1 MKSRRTISV
10 VVVVLAL
17 AVAWPIAVR
26 TDDKDQ
32 DQQAVQDAVVDF
44 GAPFPQPAGAASH
57 VLVPDDVTISKGGT
71 VTFFVNGGGHGLAIY
86 PVSKNTTRQDI
97 AEDLCQDGPTACAA
111 AAAQNK
117 RYLIIDGKGNLIID
131 TDFNPP
137 QNRVNDPTERLLAT
151 GGGAFHVA
159 STSTATANQVQY
171 RFSKTGRF
179 LVICMNRVH
188 SINDWMFGFVTV
200 VGDDDN

>member
-1 MKSRRTISV
+1 MDR
-10 VVVVLAL
+10 
-17 AVAWPIAVR
+17 
-26 TDDKDQ
+26 
-32 DQQAVQDAVVDF
+32 
-44 GAPFPQPAGAASH
+44 
-57 VLVPDDVTISKGGT
+57 
-71 VTFFVNGGGHGLAIY
+71 
-86 PVSKNTTRQDI
+86 
-97 AEDLCQDGPTACAA
+97 
-111 AAAQNK
+111 
-117 RYLIIDGKGNLIID
+117 
-131 TDFNPP
+131 P

-188 SINDWMFGFVTV
+188 SLNDWMFGFVTV